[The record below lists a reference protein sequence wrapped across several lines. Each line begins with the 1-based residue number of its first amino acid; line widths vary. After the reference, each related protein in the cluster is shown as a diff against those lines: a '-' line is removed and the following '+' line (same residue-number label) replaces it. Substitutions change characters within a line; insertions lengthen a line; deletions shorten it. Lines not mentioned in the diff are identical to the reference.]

1 MQKKY
6 LRKNEIRT
14 DLNPKHFNKYGKPH
28 DAVITAKQ
36 GHKYKANTKTHLE
49 YVNGVKCLDLEPGS
63 LKPLKKHNKISP
75 PFWQNENQFG
85 EKQNKKVPKDT
96 LKKIR
101 KYNKKFY

>member
-36 GHKYKANTKTHLE
+36 GHKYKANTIRLYGNEHFIEELIPSIQE
-49 YVNGVKCLDLEPGS
+49 INS
-63 LKPLKKHNKISP
+63 LNYSNRI
-75 PFWQNENQFG
+75 EI
-85 EKQNKKVPKDT
+85 KVEVG
-96 LKKIR
+96 
-101 KYNKKFY
+101 